1 MLLDTMIPNCL
12 SLVTSLNYPLTLSD
26 LVRVINTKQFG
37 EHDSKAYF
45 PIEIC
50 LTCLRFKLKDYLLS
64 DLAITEGKTHI
75 SGLIV

>member
-37 EHDSKAYF
+37 EHYSKAYF

-50 LTCLRFKLKDYLLS
+50 LTCLRFKLKAYLLFS
-64 DLAITEGKTHI
+64 WAITEGMPI
-75 SGLIV
+75 FQG